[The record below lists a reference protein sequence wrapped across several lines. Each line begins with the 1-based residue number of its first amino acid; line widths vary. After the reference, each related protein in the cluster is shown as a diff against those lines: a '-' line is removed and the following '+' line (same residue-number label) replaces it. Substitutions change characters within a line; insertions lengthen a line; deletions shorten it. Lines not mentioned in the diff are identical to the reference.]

1 MLGIQNRI
9 NVYLNEIIHH
19 SYLTL
24 QSSCGIFA
32 LRYLVLQNR
41 MKKGGDR
48 VDDSQLMKGIL
59 EGCVLSVIAQGETY
73 GYEIL
78 QKFADAGFDN
88 LQEGTLY
95 PVLTRLEKKGY
106 ISCRKAKSP
115 LGPIRKYY
123 SVTGSG
129 DEFLSH
135 FKVTYRR
142 VTDCA
147 NAMLDI

>member
-1 MLGIQNRI
+1 M
-9 NVYLNEIIHH
+9 
-19 SYLTL
+19 
-24 QSSCGIFA
+24 
-32 LRYLVLQNR
+32 
-41 MKKGGDR
+41 KGGDR

-106 ISCRKAKSP
+106 ISWRKA
-115 LGPIRKYY
+115 GPIRKYY

-129 DEFLSH
+129 DEFLSQ

-142 VTDCA
+142 ITDCA